1 MNRNTK
7 TEIVMLR
14 MSLTD
19 KTQLENN
26 AKKKG
31 KSVSEF
37 IRSKTLKS

>member
-7 TEIVMLR
+7 TEIVLLR

-19 KTQLENN
+19 KTQLQEH

-31 KSVSEF
+31 ESVSEF
-37 IRSKTLKS
+37 IRSKTLKD